1 MLSICKEYIQEFEEV
16 NMSNDVPWNKRLY
29 NKFMSEAM
37 LTDLQKKIMET
48 RVTKGWTR
56 TKQCQ
61 ELHISMSTLDR
72 EIKKLKLMYDD
83 LQKDFPEDLPPR
95 KLSKYEDYLDNN

>member
-1 MLSICKEYIQEFEEV
+1 
-16 NMSNDVPWNKRLY
+16 MSNDVPWNKKLY
-29 NKFMSEAM
+29 EKFMAEAI
-37 LTDLQKKIMET
+37 LTDQQKIIMET

-72 EIKKLKLMYDD
+72 EIKKLKEMYDEI
-83 LQKDFPEDLPPR
+83 QKQFPKELPKR
-95 KLSKYEDYLDNN
+95 KKSKYEDYLDEN